1 MSTQIKL
8 EQFTGPLDL
17 LLQLI
22 EQEKLNITEIALS
35 KVTEQYFEHLNK
47 LGENRQEELADF
59 LVIATKLVYMKSR
72 ELLPYLA
79 PEEDE
84 GPSLADQLR
93 MYKRYVEASRKL
105 NALWG
110 KNLAAYGRLEP
121 PLRPETFIL
130 PANAAADDLRQTFLA
145 LLRRIR
151 PIPPLPKTTIDHAVS
166 IKEKIDTLR
175 RLLNERRQI
184 NFMDMFSGSSSR
196 TEIIVSFLAL
206 LELVK
211 NKQAAISQKNSY
223 ADISINKV

>member
-1 MSTQIKL
+1 MPTQIKL

-22 EQEKLNITEIALS
+22 EQEKLSITEISLS
-35 KVTEQYFEHLNK
+35 KVTEQYFEHLNE
-47 LGENRQEELADF
+47 LGEGRQEELADF

-72 ELLPYLA
+72 ELLPYLS

-93 MYKRYVEASRKL
+93 MYKRYVEASRKI
-105 NALWG
+105 NALWN
-110 KNLAAYGRLEP
+110 KNQIAYGRLEP
-121 PLRPETFIL
+121 PLKPETFVL
-130 PANAAADDLRQTFLA
+130 PANAAAEDLRQTFLS

-151 PIPPLPKTTIDHAVS
+151 PIPPLPKTTIDHGVT

-175 RLLNERRQI
+175 RLLNQRRQI
-184 NFMDMFSGSSSR
+184 NFMEMFSGAASR
-196 TEIIVSFLAL
+196 TDVIMSFLAL

-223 ADISINKV
+223 ADIAINKV